1 LRRETVGIMREVCS
15 GIDKE
20 FYSLNNFEKILF

>member
-1 LRRETVGIMREVCS
+1 MREVCS

-20 FYSLNNFEKILF
+20 FYSLNNFEKKIILK